1 MHGPGAATQSGTA
14 TRARQRRG
22 MTEAMTG
29 KPRGTGKTAPER
41 KADRGRARTK
51 AKGRGRATEIMDVAL
66 DLYAEKDYTAVTVT
80 EIAGRIGV
88 RHSLIYYYFKNK
100 EELFRKTVQS
110 QIRKTLA
117 NYESLVAQHDHPV
130 DLIEDWFDNNIQL
143 STPLRKLVKIMF
155 DYSSPRSRSP
165 SLGRAIKR
173 FYDTERNIIASSIE
187 KGIALGIFRPV
198 DAQAVS
204 SFVSTHI
211 DGIFFS
217 SLMRRDVDLEGSMEE
232 LKRVLWLILGCD
244 DRTSRRSVTRGK
256 RK

>member
-1 MHGPGAATQSGTA
+1 MHGSAAVQSDRA
-14 TRARQRRG
+14 TLAGQRRD
-22 MTEAMTG
+22 MTDRLTSKG
-29 KPRGTGKTAPER
+29 RGRGETAPER
-41 KADRGRARTK
+41 KAARRRERPK
-51 AKGRGRATEIMDVAL
+51 AKGRGRAAEIMDVAL

-80 EIAGRIGV
+80 EIAARIGV

-143 STPLRKLVKIMF
+143 STPLRKLTKIMF

-187 KGIALGIFRPV
+187 KGIELGIFRPV

-217 SLMRRDVDLEGSMEE
+217 SLMRRDVDLEDDMEE
-232 LKRVLWLILGCD
+232 LKRVLWMILDCD
-244 DRTSRRSVTRGK
+244 DRARRRSAKLGK
-256 RK
+256 RI